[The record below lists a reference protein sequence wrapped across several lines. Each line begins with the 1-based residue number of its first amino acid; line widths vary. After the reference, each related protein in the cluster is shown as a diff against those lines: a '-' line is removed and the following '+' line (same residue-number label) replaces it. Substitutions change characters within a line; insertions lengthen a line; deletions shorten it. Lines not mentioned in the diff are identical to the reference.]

1 MALEHLKQ
9 LSAEE
14 MAVMRAKGA
23 AAKAEKAAFN
33 KAHEH
38 LYKLDY
44 LDQNYWQELASK
56 YKVRMPSYNTPA
68 DAKGIRKMLKKCGV
82 SNDVWKEHYTS
93 TEYFLENNPKWTLL
107 ATTGL
112 MLEIREGM

>member
-33 KAHEH
+33 KAEEWK
-38 LYKLDY
+38 YKLEY
-44 LDQNYWQELASK
+44 LDANHWQELASK
-56 YKVRMPSYNTPA
+56 YKVRMPAYNEPCTT
-68 DAKGIRKMLKKCGV
+68 KGLRKYMKRTGV
-82 SNDVWKEHYTS
+82 SNDIWKEHYTS
-93 TEYFLENNPKWTLL
+93 MDYFIGKNPDWVLYG
-107 ATTGL
+107 AVGL